1 MNQNILRPAAFLLGF
16 SIKGLVRTLDA
27 RVADYRDDT
36 DVTTDRFT
44 SPAIYIFWHENILL
58 PFVTRSR
65 HGMTLLVSQ
74 HRDANWLDWM
84 AQDFAYHTVR
94 GSSTKGGLKAILQYR
109 KEHQNSSLVVT
120 PDGPKGPRRVL
131 APGCIQLSSLLQL
144 PIIPVG
150 IGYHRP
156 YRAPTWD
163 RFAIPRPG
171 SRARM
176 ILGSRLTIPRKLDEN
191 GIEEHRLWVENA
203 VHRLTY
209 EAECWALDG
218 LPRERERSLH
228 AALQGTCAIIG
239 SLGLE

>member
-1 MNQNILRPAAFLLGF
+1 
-16 SIKGLVRTLDA
+16 
-27 RVADYRDDT
+27 
-36 DVTTDRFT
+36 
-44 SPAIYIFWHENILL
+44 
-58 PFVTRSR
+58 
-65 HGMTLLVSQ
+65 
-74 HRDANWLDWM
+74 M

>member
-16 SIKGLVRTLDA
+16 LIKGLVRTLDA
-27 RVADYRDDT
+27 RVADYLDDT

-131 APGCIQLSSLLQL
+131 APGCIQLSSLLQ
-144 PIIPVG
+144 
-150 IGYHRP
+150 
-156 YRAPTWD
+156 
-163 RFAIPRPG
+163 
-171 SRARM
+171 
-176 ILGSRLTIPRKLDEN
+176 N

>member
-1 MNQNILRPAAFLLGF
+1 VNQNILRPAAFLLGF
-16 SIKGLVRTLDA
+16 LIKGLVRTLDA
-27 RVADYRDDT
+27 RVADYLDDT

-131 APGCIQLSSLLQL
+131 APGCIQLSSLLQ
-144 PIIPVG
+144 
-150 IGYHRP
+150 
-156 YRAPTWD
+156 
-163 RFAIPRPG
+163 
-171 SRARM
+171 
-176 ILGSRLTIPRKLDEN
+176 N